1 MSLAFFPLLSHLACW
16 VILMLFK
23 TSQMF
28 FGGMVQHWQSKG
40 WTFINLYQLEPMTT
54 QKISESTYV
63 TQAWVEQTAT
73 KIQLVFHLDFSDV
86 SQRPF
91 YKEIFIERENKYIGF
106 LLPSPP
112 VEKWRTFC
120 FHCVQWK
127 KWRSVRFLFNIYR
140 RSFGVKYI
148 EINFLSLTELE
159 NTS

>member
-1 MSLAFFPLLSHLACW
+1 
-16 VILMLFK
+16 
-23 TSQMF
+23 
-28 FGGMVQHWQSKG
+28 
-40 WTFINLYQLEPMTT
+40 MTT

-112 VEKWRTFC
+112 VESC
-120 FHCVQWK
+120 
-127 KWRSVRFLFNIYR
+127 
-140 RSFGVKYI
+140 SFAQFPWILQGT
-148 EINFLSLTELE
+148 LELWDAD
-159 NTS
+159 